1 MKAQRRHVAERNSP
15 FDRAAVQIQ
24 RDEVTVR
31 RLQQRQSV
39 HELGVRL
46 ADPGD
51 VRIHF
56 RRAGIR
62 ARSVRFAHAGDVRL
76 IARLEEE
83 HTAFHVEGRAAPV
96 RAANQPGPLHGA
108 AQARWREQRT
118 ETIFLQLLLS
128 RRLQLRRQIER
139 IVERGALLAECRWP
153 GRERLRGPG
162 VLALDVARWHRTL
175 FDRPYGSTGRAIEH
189 ERKTLFRELDDGI
202 NLTSGTIGTN
212 RDKVR
217 RRRVVV
223 VPQPVMHDLI
233 VPSAHAGVRIETD
246 ERFGKKIGAGTTAT
260 VEVVARRAERDEHE
274 AALGVERH
282 RRPGIR
288 VSREAP

>member
-1 MKAQRRHVAERNSP
+1 
-15 FDRAAVQIQ
+15 
-24 RDEVTVR
+24 
-31 RLQQRQSV
+31 
-39 HELGVRL
+39 
-46 ADPGD
+46 
-51 VRIHF
+51 
-56 RRAGIR
+56 
-62 ARSVRFAHAGDVRL
+62 
-76 IARLEEE
+76 
-83 HTAFHVEGRAAPV
+83 
-96 RAANQPGPLHGA
+96 GA

-162 VLALDVARWHRTL
+162 VLALDVARGDRTL

-202 NLTSGTIGTN
+202 NLPSGTIGTN

-217 RRRVVV
+217 RRWVVV
-223 VPQPVMHDLI
+223 VPQTVMDDLI
-233 VPSAHAGVRIETD
+233 VPSAHAGVRVETD
-246 ERFGKKIGAGTTAT
+246 ERFGKEIGAGTPAA
-260 VEVVARRAERDEHE
+260 EEIVAGRAKRDVHE
-274 AALGVERH
+274 AAIGVERH

-288 VSREAP
+288 VSCE